1 MGKREEKN
9 IPVHTFEVL
18 AKIMEV
24 GGWVYLNYLLMNHVK
39 LVLLEVLD
47 DN

>member
-9 IPVHTFEVL
+9 LPVNTFEVL

-24 GGWVYLNYLLMNHVK
+24 RS
-39 LVLLEVLD
+39 
-47 DN
+47 

>member
-24 GGWVYLNYLLMNHVK
+24 GG
-39 LVLLEVLD
+39 
-47 DN
+47 

>member
-9 IPVHTFEVL
+9 LPVHTFEVL

-24 GGWVYLNYLLMNHVK
+24 GG
-39 LVLLEVLD
+39 
-47 DN
+47 